1 MDILIKNME
10 MPAEVNHP
18 LFIRIS
24 SDGHIARGDFLK
36 GGFIETEAK
45 AVALPSHG
53 ELIDRSLLKAVSY
66 EIMRFPDEE
75 ANEMYLELID
85 NAPTIVE
92 ATE

>member
-1 MDILIKNME
+1 MDILIKGIE
-10 MPAEVNHP
+10 MP
-18 LFIRIS
+18 
-24 SDGHIARGDFLK
+24 K
-36 GGFIETEAK
+36 GGTLTLVVYPNGDVYLGDVLKDIKIGK
-45 AVALPSHG
+45 AAALPSHG

-66 EIMRFPDEE
+66 EIMRFPADE

>member
-10 MPAEVNHP
+10 MPKIINHP
-18 LFIRIS
+18 TMISIR
-24 SDGHIARGDFLK
+24 SDGSVQKIDFLNEC
-36 GGFIETEAK
+36 FVDIESK
-45 AVALPSHG
+45 AIALPSHG